1 VCLGTPGRVVERS
14 ADHPELARCDVDG
27 VVRNINIALLEDD
40 PPACGDWVLI
50 HLGFALER
58 MTEGEAAEILALAEG
73 LPA

>member
-1 VCLGTPGRVVERS
+1 VCLGIPGRVVERS
-14 ADHPELARCDVDG
+14 ADHPELASVDIDG

-58 MTEGEAAEILALAEG
+58 MTEGEAAEILALAESF
-73 LPA
+73 PA